1 MLNLFTRV
9 SILIYLGI
17 TLLVQGC
24 GNKIQEPQPITNES
38 TNPDTVKLETIMNE
52 LSRSGLKPLDPSRI
66 RLMLKKGEVAYYVTS
81 TELLEDRTMRVARQG
96 AVAGLSIKIMKGVS
110 FRPGVFRS
118 YPISKTDLKKIDAG
132 DFIVTNQRVVFMG
145 STKDINVSY
154 KKLMGIT
161 PYTDALQLNREGKI
175 KRQFFKMTD
184 PMTCL
189 AHLTKAV
196 QSVP

>member
-1 MLNLFTRV
+1 MFV
-9 SILIYLGI
+9 
-17 TLLVQGC
+17 LLPGC
-24 GNKIQEPQPITNES
+24 GDKIQEPQPITNES

-52 LSRSGLKPLDPSRI
+52 LSRSGLKPLEPSRI
-66 RLMLKKGEVAYYVTS
+66 RLMLKKGEEAYYVTS
-81 TELLEDRTMRVARQG
+81 AELLEDRTTRVARQG

-118 YPISKTDLKKIDAG
+118 YPISKTDLKRIDMG
-132 DFIVTNQRVVFMG
+132 DFIITNQRVVFMG
-145 STKDINVSY
+145 ATKDINVPY

-189 AHLTKAV
+189 AHLTKAA
-196 QSVP
+196 QTAP